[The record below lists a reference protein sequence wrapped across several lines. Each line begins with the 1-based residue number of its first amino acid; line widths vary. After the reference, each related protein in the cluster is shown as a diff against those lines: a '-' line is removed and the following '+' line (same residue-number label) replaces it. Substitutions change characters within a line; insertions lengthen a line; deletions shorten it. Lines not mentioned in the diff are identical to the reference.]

1 MKYLKKFKTLFKAI
15 FNLLRHD
22 YDSYVPY
29 YWRKNSL
36 FEIIKLE
43 NLNFIRRARIKYW
56 HNKAANYSPFTAF
69 FNADELKK
77 VELDES
83 LPLDVRNIY
92 KFGTAVVSNVL
103 SEDEISLINNFA
115 NGLTLKSDSNYVQT
129 ILPSSLNEV
138 RSKLLQKLQPI
149 HMHFFPK
156 PFAER
161 KFSKIYVGLRVDFS
175 FDGSDSSPQTANW
188 HVDRFLPSINAL
200 YFPNGAKWGE
210 FEKDFGSPLI
220 TNKDIEYYIHDK
232 KKNKKTP
239 EEIRDNLYVTFHG
252 RIKKKFTVENDT
264 MYIGTHHMQHRR
276 SPISTPG
283 KRVAIFIDHYDFFT
297 RKDLLY

>member
-56 HNKAANYSPFTAF
+56 HNKAANYIPFTPF
-69 FNADELKK
+69 FNEDELKK
-77 VELDES
+77 VYSNKLLS
-83 LPLDVRNIY
+83 LEVRDIY
-92 KFGTAVVSNVL
+92 KFGTAVVNNVL
-103 SEDEISLINNFA
+103 SQNDINLINNFA
-115 NGLTLKSDSNYVQT
+115 DSLTLKSDNNYVQA
-129 ILPSSLNEV
+129 ILPSNLNEV

-188 HVDRFLPSINAL
+188 HVDRFLPSINAI

-220 TNKDIEYYIHDK
+220 TNKDIEYYMHDK
-232 KKNKKTP
+232 KKIKELQKKS
-239 EEIRDNLYVTFHG
+239 EIIYMLLF
-252 RIKKKFTVENDT
+252 
-264 MYIGTHHMQHRR
+264 
-276 SPISTPG
+276 
-283 KRVAIFIDHYDFFT
+283 RVG
-297 RKDLLY
+297 